1 MKTLTFTVEDALLSP
16 LGFSI
21 LSGAGLLD
29 SGTEK
34 VHVHK
39 MVSQIVEEVA
49 VTYSYYEL
57 QESEDTY
64 TYVSID
70 SLPANKTA
78 DTVKEVPTTDLSAS
92 SPQYIK
98 IATSHSYK
106 VNVEDAL
113 DSNEEICTTAPIF
126 IVVTE
131 DDGSLTGTKISPV
144 SVGSDGKSF
153 TFTDTTGAYA
163 DKTVVVAADFYVIR
177 EQSNAIELQI
187 DAENFAGY
195 YYVEADTLFRR
206 QDNGKDMPAIIT
218 LPNVKIQSN
227 FTFTMAS
234 SGDPST
240 FTFTMDAMP
249 GRREYSLAA

>member
-29 SGTEK
+29 TGTTK

-39 MVSQIVEEVA
+39 MVSQIIEEVA
-49 VTYSYYEL
+49 ATYSYYEL
-57 QESEDTY
+57 QESQESTGTY
-64 TYVSID
+64 KYVSIN

-78 DTVKEVPTTDLSAS
+78 DTVKEVPTTDLSAL

-98 IATSHSYK
+98 IATSRDYK

-234 SGDPST
+234 SGDPSEL
-240 FTFTMDAMP
+240 
-249 GRREYSLAA
+249 RLAA

>member
-29 SGTEK
+29 TGTEK

-49 VTYSYYEL
+49 TTYSYYEL
-57 QESEDTY
+57 KESEDTY

-78 DTVKEVPTTDLSAS
+78 DTVKEVPTTDLSAL

>member
-29 SGTEK
+29 TGTTE

-39 MVSQIVEEVA
+39 MVSQILEEV
-49 VTYSYYEL
+49 TTTTSYYEL
-57 QESEDTY
+57 QDSEGTY
-64 TYVSID
+64 TYEAIS
-70 SLPANKTA
+70 SLPADQTA
-78 DTVKEVPTTDLSAS
+78 VVVEKVPTENLSAS
-92 SPQYIK
+92 SPHYIK
-98 IATSHSYK
+98 IVTSSYK
-106 VNVEDAL
+106 INVEDAL
-113 DSNEEICTTAPIF
+113 DSNEEICATAPIF

-144 SVGSDGKSF
+144 SVSSDGKSF
-153 TFTDTTGAYA
+153 AFTDTTGAYA

-234 SGDPST
+234 SGDPSEL
-240 FTFTMDAMP
+240 M
-249 GRREYSLAA
+249 RLAA

>member
-57 QESEDTY
+57 KESEDTY

-78 DTVKEVPTTDLSAS
+78 ETVKEVPTTDLSAL

-98 IATSHSYK
+98 IVTSRDYK

-234 SGDPST
+234 SGDPSEL
-240 FTFTMDAMP
+240 M
-249 GRREYSLAA
+249 RLAA

>member
-29 SGTEK
+29 SGTTE

-49 VTYSYYEL
+49 TTYSYYEL
-57 QESEDTY
+57 QESEGIH
-64 TYVSID
+64 TYVSIS

-78 DTVKEVPTTDLSAS
+78 VAVEEVPTENLSAS
-92 SPQYIK
+92 SPEYIK
-98 IATSHSYK
+98 IFVSGSYR

-113 DSNEEICTTAPIF
+113 DSNEEICPTAPIF

-144 SVGSDGKSF
+144 LVGSDGKSF
-153 TFTDTTGAYA
+153 TFTDRTGAYA
-163 DKTVVVAADFYVIR
+163 NKTIVVAADFYVIK

>member
-29 SGTEK
+29 TGTTE

-49 VTYSYYEL
+49 TTYSYYQL
-57 QESEDTY
+57 QGSEDTY
-64 TYVSID
+64 AYVSIE
-70 SLPANKTA
+70 SLPANQTA
-78 DTVKEVPTTDLSAS
+78 VAVKEVPTTDLSAS

-98 IATSHSYK
+98 IATSRDYK

-131 DDGSLTGTKISPV
+131 DDGSLTGTKISSV
-144 SVGSDGKSF
+144 SVDSDGKSF

-234 SGDPST
+234 SGDPSEL
-240 FTFTMDAMP
+240 M
-249 GRREYSLAA
+249 RLAA

>member
-29 SGTEK
+29 TGTTE

-39 MVSQIVEEVA
+39 MVSQILEEV
-49 VTYSYYEL
+49 TTTTSYYEL
-57 QESEDTY
+57 QDSEGTY
-64 TYVSID
+64 TYEAIS
-70 SLPANKTA
+70 SLPDNQTA
-78 DTVKEVPTTDLSAS
+78 VVVEKVPTENLSAS
-92 SPQYIK
+92 SPHYIK
-98 IATSHSYK
+98 IVTRSYK

-113 DSNEEICTTAPIF
+113 DSDEEICTTAPIF
-126 IVVTE
+126 IVVAE

-144 SVGSDGKSF
+144 SVSSDGKSF

-163 DKTVVVAADFYVIR
+163 DKTIVVAADFYVIK

-234 SGDPST
+234 SGDPSEL
-240 FTFTMDAMP
+240 
-249 GRREYSLAA
+249 RLAA

>member
-29 SGTEK
+29 TGDTE
-34 VHVHK
+34 VHAHK
-39 MVSQIVEEVA
+39 MVAQIVEPA
-49 VTYSYYEL
+49 T
-57 QESEDTY
+57 DTY
-64 TYVSID
+64 FKLTEVSTGNYEYVYID
-70 SLPANKTA
+70 ALPSNATA
-78 DTVKEVPTTDLSAS
+78 ETVTVVPTTGLSAS
-92 SPQYIK
+92 SDAYIK
-98 IATSHSYK
+98 IVAATNGYK
-106 VNVEDAL
+106 VNVADAL
-113 DSNEEICTTAPIF
+113 DPNEEICATAPIF

-131 DDGSLTGTKISPV
+131 GDGSLTGKIVAPV
-144 SVGSDGKSF
+144 QVGPDGKSF
-153 TFTDTTGAYA
+153 TFTDATGAYTNN
-163 DKTVVVAADFYVIR
+163 TVTVAADFYVIKK
-177 EQSNAIELQI
+177 QSNAIELQI